1 MVQQARLVET
11 QSGLEAEDEGWFV
24 VNVKDAAW
32 YRRDGFGYSSLFQLE
47 ERSPQL
53 GINIGVLEPGSPNC
67 LYHAE
72 SEQEAFL
79 VLSGE
84 CTLIVEG
91 QERPLKAWDF
101 FHCPP
106 GTRHV
111 FVGAGDKPCA
121 ILFIGARRPDGDLL
135 YPVDDVAAK
144 YGASAEEATTDPRV
158 AYARFGRYEAM
169 RPPTGM
175 PWDV

>member
-1 MVQQARLVET
+1 MVQEAKLVEKE
-11 QSGLEAEDEGWFV
+11 SGLEPEGEGWFV
-24 VNVKDAAW
+24 VNVRDAAW
-32 YRRDGFGYSSLFQLE
+32 YRRHGFGYSALYQLE

-53 GINIGVLEPGSPNC
+53 GVNIGVLEPGTPNC
-67 LYHAE
+67 LYHQE

-121 ILFIGARRPDGDLL
+121 ILFIGARHPEEELT
-135 YPVDDVAAK
+135 YPLEEAAAK
-144 YGASAEEATTDPRV
+144 HGASAEKDTNDPRE
-158 AYARFGRYEAM
+158 AYARFGGYEPM
-169 RPPTGM
+169 RPPAGM
-175 PWDV
+175 PWDT